1 MGYSPWG
8 RKKLD
13 IAERLALS
21 LWWNVNRKP
30 SNDTGLNMK
39 LYVLCCAKSQGRA

>member
-1 MGYSPWG
+1 MGYSLWG
-8 RKKLD
+8 CKKLD

-30 SNDTGLNMK
+30 LGLNMK
-39 LYVLCCAKSQGRA
+39 LYVLCCVKSQGRA